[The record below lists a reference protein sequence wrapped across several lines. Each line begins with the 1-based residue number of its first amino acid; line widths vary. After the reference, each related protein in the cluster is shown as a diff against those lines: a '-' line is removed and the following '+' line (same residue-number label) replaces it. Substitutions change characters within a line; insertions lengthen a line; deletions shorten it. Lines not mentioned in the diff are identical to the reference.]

1 MEKKILC
8 IIRASTEKQETE
20 SQKKEL
26 VAYCITKGYA
36 VEEMAFIEVAGASAV
51 KLNKKYI

>member
-1 MEKKILC
+1 MDKTILC

-26 VAYCITKGYA
+26 VDYCKAKGF
-36 VEEMAFIEVAGASAV
+36 VEDEMAFIEVAGASAR
-51 KLNKKYI
+51 KLN